1 MSNAYQSKNFS
12 FLQPDFTELYSI
24 ASQAEQY
31 IYSDPQASMAKQRL
45 FIEMLLHTFFKKQG
59 LRNPGYSLDQMIKSY
74 ELEDFIS
81 LNFQYKL
88 DSIRSKGNQAVH
100 QNNVTDSDSINS
112 LKITHDIAVAF
123 YVCMITNS
131 DRVKENS
138 DFAQKLIDSYQPYD
152 KTESNSSATSTKKH
166 ESLMDEI
173 EQQNQQLKDYVA
185 QLANTNKVIDE
196 LTRKQNAKQS
206 RQILDTLVFNE
217 AQTRQYLIDSA
228 LFKAGWDIDLVNS
241 QNTDEVSREHL
252 TQYRSDEGAQNCY
265 CDYVLW
271 NDDGM
276 PLAVIEAKKTSVSV
290 QIGKQQAKIYADAL
304 QHEFGVRPIIFYSNG
319 FETYIWN
326 DSKNEVPRKIYG
338 LYSKTSLQRIVQQRD
353 NKNALSKTPIDT
365 SIVERSYQIE
375 AIQRVCERFENEK
388 KRKALIVLATG
399 TGKTRIAIALSRRLI
414 QAGWIKNVLFLC
426 DRKELRKQAAASYG
440 EFVNEPVHAIGGV
453 NEETDLANAQIVVA
467 TYPAIMSRMD
477 KIDVGFFDLIIAD
490 ESHRSIYNIYGD
502 IFKHFDAL
510 QIGLTAT
517 PVEMISR
524 STTELFGCERHIP
537 TANYPIE
544 QAVADGYLVPYQL
557 VAHTTKFM
565 REGIHADKLTAE
577 QLKQLEDQGYD
588 IADIE
593 FDSKVMDTQV
603 FNKDTN
609 RQVLRNLVDYGI
621 KLADG
626 ETLGKSIIF
635 ARNIRHAELLHE
647 LFCEMYPEK
656 GGNFCRVIH
665 SNYDYA
671 DTLISSFKKTD
682 NSSDQITV
690 AISVDMLDT
699 GIDVPSVVNLV
710 FAKPVKSK
718 VKFWQMIGRGTRL
731 CPNLFGEGEDK
742 SRFLIFD
749 HWDNFS
755 YHDMNTDES
764 DIKIA
769 KPISTQKFELLVDLA
784 QTALKHAHIAEF
796 ESIVGLIKESID
808 DLNDDNVSVKEH
820 LKTVHQMRDSRL
832 LTEFTPAVQ
841 NTLLNTIAKL
851 MPYRNH
857 KNRASAI
864 AFDML
869 MMDAQRTVLTHPIA
883 QAGLS
888 AHSVVVAKQL
898 QGLKMQIQQVRTHAD
913 IIKQLRD
920 EEFWRVGNLKNDGF
934 SQLESARTAL
944 RDIIHLQEKEVHY
957 NPSITLDVSEDE
969 SGIVRENKASYLY
982 TIDYEIYKQEVEKT
996 ITPLMDRNIT
1006 LQKIKRG
1013 EPVTDEEI
1021 DELNKLVH
1029 TQNSTLDLDTLQ
1041 TFYPESSA
1049 RLDDMLRMIVG
1060 YDPDTIADKFESFIR
1075 DNHLELN
1082 SLQIRFLDLLRQEI
1096 CRNGYLMAEQVFEA
1110 PFANLH
1116 QDGIDGVFADSDADK
1131 LFTFIRQFNKPVPE
1145 PKPAIEISR
1154 ARA

>member
-1 MSNAYQSKNFS
+1 MPTVHQSKNFS
-12 FLQPDFTELYSI
+12 FLQSDFTELYSV

-31 IYSDPQASMAKQRL
+31 IYSDPQASIAKQRL
-45 FIEMLLHTFFKKQG
+45 FIEMLLIEFFEQQG
-59 LRNPGYSLDQMIKSY
+59 LDAFEGKLEHLIDSHDLDEY
-74 ELEDFIS
+74 IS
-81 LNFQYKL
+81 KNLRLKL
-88 DSIRSKGNQAVH
+88 HSIRIAGNRAVH
-100 QNNVTDSDSINS
+100 QNQATTIDSQSNIK
-112 LKITHDIAVAF
+112 LMHDIAAAL
-123 YVCMITNS
+123 YSAIL
-131 DRVKENS
+131 VKKGSIES
-138 DFAQKLIDSYQPYD
+138 SVKYGQDLIDSYQPYD
-152 KTESNSSATSTKKH
+152 KTESNSSAISTKQH
-166 ESLMDEI
+166 ELLMTEI
-173 EQQNQQLKDYVA
+173 EQKSQQLKEY
-185 QLANTNKVIDE
+185 LTEIINKEKAIDE

-228 LFKAGWDIDLVNS
+228 LFKAGWDIDLVNN
-241 QNTDEVSREHL
+241 QNTDEVSREYL
-252 TQYRSDEGAQNCY
+252 TQYHSNDGEKNCY

-276 PLAVIEAKKTSVSV
+276 PLAVIEAKRTSVSV

-671 DTLISSFKKTD
+671 DTLISAFKKTD

-769 KPISTQKFELLVDLA
+769 KPISTQKFELLIDLA

-832 LTEFTPAVQ
+832 LTEFTPAAQ
-841 NTLLNTIAKL
+841 STLFNTIAKL

-857 KNRASAI
+857 KDRASAI

-888 AHSVVVAKQL
+888 AHFVVVAKQL

-969 SGIVRENKASYLY
+969 SGIVRENKTSYLY

-1096 CRNGYLMAEQVFEA
+1096 CRNGYLLAEQVFEA

>member
-1 MSNAYQSKNFS
+1 MPSVYQSENFY
-12 FLQPDFTELYSI
+12 FLQSDFTELYSV

-31 IYSDPQASMAKQRL
+31 VYSDPQASIAKQRL
-45 FIEMLLHTFFKKQG
+45 FIEMLLIEFFEQQG
-59 LRNPGYSLDQMIKSY
+59 LEAFEGKLEHLIDSHDLDEY
-74 ELEDFIS
+74 IS
-81 LNFQYKL
+81 KNLRLKL
-88 DSIRSKGNQAVH
+88 HGIRTAGNRAVH
-100 QNNVTDSDSINS
+100 QNKAATIDSQSNIK
-112 LKITHDIAVAF
+112 LMHDIAVAL
-123 YVCMITNS
+123 YSAIL
-131 DRVKENS
+131 VKRGSIESSIKYGQN
-138 DFAQKLIDSYQPYD
+138 LLDSYHPFD
-152 KTESNSSATSTKKH
+152 KTEANSSATSTKRH
-166 ESLMDEI
+166 ELLMAEI
-173 EQQNQQLKDYVA
+173 EQQNQQLKEH
-185 QLANTNKVIDE
+185 LAEIANKEKAIDE

-217 AQTRQYLIDSA
+217 AQTRKYLIDSA
-228 LFKAGWDIDLVNS
+228 LFKAGWDIDLVNN
-241 QNTDEVSREHL
+241 QNTDEVSREYL
-252 TQYRSDEGAQNCY
+252 TQYHSNDGEQNCY

-276 PLAVIEAKKTSVSV
+276 PLAVIEAKKTSVSA

-319 FETYIWN
+319 FESYIWN
-326 DSKNEVPRKIYG
+326 DAKNEVPRKIYG

-365 SIVERSYQIE
+365 NIVERSYQIE

-426 DRKELRKQAAASYG
+426 DRKELRKQAASSYV

-453 NEETDLANAQIVVA
+453 NEETDLASAQIVVA

-544 QAVADGYLVPYQL
+544 QAVADGYLMPYQL

-565 REGIHADKLTAE
+565 REGIHADKLSVE
-577 QLKQLEDQGYD
+577 QLKQLEDQGHD

-593 FDSKVMDTQV
+593 FDSNVMDKQV

-626 ETLGKSIIF
+626 ETLGKSIVF
-635 ARNIRHAELLHE
+635 ARNILHAELLHE

-671 DTLISSFKKTD
+671 DTLISAFKKTD
-682 NSSDQITV
+682 NSGDQITV

-731 CPNLFGEGEDK
+731 CPNLFGEGDDK

-769 KPISTQKFELLVDLA
+769 KPISTQKFEFLIDLA
-784 QTALKHAHIAEF
+784 QTALKHAHITEF

-832 LTEFTPAVQ
+832 LTEFTAAVQ
-841 NTLLNTIAKL
+841 KTLVNTIAKL

-857 KNRASAI
+857 KDRASAI

-869 MMDAQRTVLTHPIA
+869 MMDVQRTVLTHPIA

-888 AHSVVVAKQL
+888 AHFVIVAKQL

-913 IIKQLRD
+913 IIKRLRD
-920 EEFWRVGNLKNDGF
+920 EEFWRVDNLKNDGF

-1029 TQNSTLDLDTLQ
+1029 TQNSTLDLETLQ

-1060 YDPDTIADKFESFIR
+1060 YDPDTIGDKFESFIR

-1116 QDGIDGVFADSDADK
+1116 QDGIDGVFADTDADK

-1154 ARA
+1154 SRA